1 MNKQG
6 LIKIQLK
13 DRVLEVEKGTTIEEL
28 LKTHGIEQPTPIV
41 AAMVD
46 NKLQELTHTLE
57 EDSKV
62 DLWTS
67 VSRTGSGYMQEAL
80 TFLFIRACRELFPNA
95 G

>member
-1 MNKQG
+1 M
-6 LIKIQLK
+6 
-13 DRVLEVEKGTTIEEL
+13 EKGTTIEEL

-62 DLWTS
+62 DFVDLS
-67 VSRTGSGYMQEAL
+67 FKDGSGYMQ
-80 TFLFIRACRELFPNA
+80 RPNLSVYP
-95 G
+95 GLS